1 MKIKDLVKEA
11 KAHAPLV
18 LGNLPDLRAARLA
31 VEVLALIRAEIAVM
45 DEGRVGVPG
54 LGTFRIRQL
63 AVTRNGEK
71 TMVKHV
77 AFAPAPAR
85 AKKAKLGAKR

>member
-1 MKIKDLVKEA
+1 MKIREIIREA
-11 KAHAPLV
+11 KAHAPLI
-18 LGNLPDLRAARLA
+18 LGNMPEPRAARLA
-31 VEVLALIRAEIAVM
+31 VEVLALIRAEIAVL

-54 LGTFRIRQL
+54 LGTFKIRQL

-77 AFAPAPAR
+77 AFIPAR
-85 AKKAKLGAKR
+85 VKAKKTKVSAKA

>member
-1 MKIKDLVKEA
+1 VKIKDIVKEA

-18 LGNLPDLRAARLA
+18 LGNMPDRRAARLA

-54 LGTFRIRQL
+54 LGTFRIREL
-63 AVTRNGEK
+63 AVTRNGEQ
-71 TMVKHV
+71 TTVKHV
-77 AFAPAPAR
+77 AFVPAR
-85 AKKAKLGAKR
+85 AKAKKTRVSAKP